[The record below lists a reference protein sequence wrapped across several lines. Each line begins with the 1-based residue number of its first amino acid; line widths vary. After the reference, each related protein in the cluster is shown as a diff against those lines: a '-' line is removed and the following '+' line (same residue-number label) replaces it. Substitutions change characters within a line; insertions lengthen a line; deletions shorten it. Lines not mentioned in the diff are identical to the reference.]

1 MKSIDLMLVEQAKQ
15 GDGGSFAQLYEEIAP
30 SLYRTALY
38 TLGNS
43 HDAED
48 AVAETFIEAY
58 NGIAKLRDNG
68 AFVPWMFRILSARCK
83 RKIKGYI
90 QGRNEF
96 DLDSMLDLD
105 DGSNVSEEVSQ
116 RSDLLHAMEQLS
128 AQEREIVVLAV
139 VEGYTTKEVA
149 QILRLPHGTV
159 SSKLFRTLKKL
170 RKMMEE

>member
-1 MKSIDLMLVEQAKQ
+1 MKAIDVTLVEKAKQ
-15 GDGGSFAQLYEEIAP
+15 GDGGSFAELYEQIAP

-38 TLGNS
+38 TLGSS

-48 AVAETFIEAY
+48 VVSETFIEAFH
-58 NGIAKLRDNG
+58 GVAKLRDNN

-83 RKIKGYI
+83 RKIKSYI

-96 DLDSMLDLD
+96 DLDSALDLD
-105 DGSNVSEEVSQ
+105 DGSNVGEEVSV
-116 RSDLLHAMEQLS
+116 RSDLLRAMEQLT

-149 QILRLPHGTV
+149 QILRCPHGTI

-170 RKMMEE
+170 RKMIEE